1 MNSRVAILSASLMLL
16 AGCADDSFPIEFDPR
31 PTRRIDPSLSE
42 YYGPAEPALKKLLV
56 SKRKND
62 ATNHFCV
69 VGYEYS
75 ATENDVWVHWT
86 EEQRLLLWR
95 DNSDPELREKGLVSA
110 KSNLKLDKDTVQTPD
125 EINGSSYL
133 VTRAWW
139 QAVAKDCSQHGRSYT
154 VEPFAA
160 EG

>member
-1 MNSRVAILSASLMLL
+1 MNPGVGLGLLSPVLL
-16 AGCADDSFPIEFDPR
+16 AACVDGSFPIEFDPK
-31 PTRRIDPSLSE
+31 PTRRVDPSVR

-56 SKRKND
+56 SKRKDD

-75 ATENDVWVHWT
+75 ATETDVWVHWV

-139 QAVAKDCSQHGRSYT
+139 KAVAVDCSQHGRRYT
-154 VEPFAA
+154 VEPFKAD
-160 EG
+160 G